1 MKTTSAVLTT
11 VAVVASLVACGSG
24 EKGRGSEGPAVP
36 VQTVA
41 ATVREMPSGEVYVGD
56 VRSRQA
62 VTIST
67 KLMGR
72 VQRFAVEEGQAV
84 KKGQLLVE
92 VDAAE
97 AQSAYLQSKAGTD
110 ASDTA
115 LRNAE
120 RDYSR
125 FKALYEQKAV
135 TQHQLEQAE
144 MGLAA
149 AKAQRAQADANLG
162 MSRTL
167 LSYGKIV
174 APDDGVVTRKW
185 VDAGNMA
192 FPGAPLLT
200 LENPSD
206 LELSVQVPEER
217 ARALA
222 VGQSATVTMDGG
234 AKSLEAKITAAVTA
248 ADATTRTSTVKL
260 ALPQGAGLLP
270 GQFASVRF
278 AAFAQKALVVPEA
291 ALVARGQMDA
301 VFVAEGGIAR
311 LRYLQVGTRAGG
323 WAQVLAGLKEGETVV
338 SPVPEGLHDGDRLGG
353 RP

>member
-1 MKTTSAVLTT
+1 MKTTNAVLTT
-11 VAVVASLVACGSG
+11 VVAVASLVACGGG
-24 EKGRGSEGPAVP
+24 EKGHGPEGPAVV

-41 ATVREMPSGEVYVGD
+41 ASVREMPSGEAYVGN

-67 KLMGR
+67 KMMGR

-84 KKGQLLVE
+84 KRGQLLVE

-110 ASDTA
+110 ATDTA
-115 LRNAE
+115 VRNAE
-120 RDYSR
+120 RDYAR

-144 MGLAA
+144 MGLAS
-149 AKAQRAQADANLG
+149 AKAQGAQAEANLG
-162 MSRTL
+162 MSKTL
-167 LSYGKIV
+167 LSYGRIV
-174 APDDGVVTRKW
+174 APDDGIVTRKW
-185 VDAGNMA
+185 LDAGNMA
-192 FPGAPLLT
+192 YPGAPLLT

-217 ARALA
+217 SRLLAGGQTASVTVDGMGKAFEAR
-222 VGQSATVTMDGG
+222 
-234 AKSLEAKITAAVTA
+234 ITAAVTA
-248 ADATTRTSTVKL
+248 ADPMSRTSTVKL
-260 ALPQGAGLLP
+260 ALPTDAGLLP

-278 AAFAQKALVVPEA
+278 GAFAQKALAVPES
-291 ALVARGQMDA
+291 ALLARGQMDA
-301 VFVAEGGIAR
+301 VFVAEGGVAR

-323 WAQVLAGLKEGETVV
+323 FAQVLAGLKEGEAVV
-338 SPVPEGLHDGDRLGG
+338 SPVPEGLRDGVRLGG
-353 RP
+353 TP